1 MSTFTTFKLQ
11 ERMEEVHNT
20 IIGIPQP
27 APPSV
32 FVENIIWLANA
43 IASHEHSYLV
53 YFSPDLIR
61 RLIERLADYERLVE
75 SVCEEHHMTDGACF
89 DMEAEMRDALDAAE
103 NAYMPAGSFFFAY
116 KDKEYYSVL
125 VDADGNL
132 VEEFKYDQR
141 MSDGRVFGSLRE
153 WYQEHDLAVNSIEV
167 AVCMDA
173 VDSRFPYRDGEYYHE
188 EY

>member
-1 MSTFTTFKLQ
+1 MTTFTTFKLHD
-11 ERMEEVHNT
+11 RMEEVNSKIT
-20 IIGIPQP
+20 SMPQP
-27 APPSV
+27 SPPSV
-32 FVENIIWLANA
+32 FVESIVWLANA
-43 IASHEHSYLV
+43 IASHEHSYLA

-61 RLIERLADYERLVE
+61 ILINRLSDYERLVE
-75 SVCEEHHMTDGACF
+75 SVCQERHMTDGACF
-89 DMEAEMRDALDAAE
+89 DMEAELRDALDAAQ

-153 WYQEHDLAVNSIEV
+153 WYQEHDLAVSTIEV
-167 AVCMDA
+167 AVCNDC
-173 VDSRFPYRDGEYYHE
+173 VDCIE
-188 EY
+188 